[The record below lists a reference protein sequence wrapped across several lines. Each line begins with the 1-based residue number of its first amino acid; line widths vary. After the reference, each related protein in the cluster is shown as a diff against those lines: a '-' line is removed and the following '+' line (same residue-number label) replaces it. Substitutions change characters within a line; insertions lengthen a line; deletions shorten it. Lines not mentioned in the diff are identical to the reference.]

1 MTKLAELSVLGI
13 YAPLHFF
20 EYYHDD
26 GYVDSIED
34 HFFMLVEKYGQEHQV
49 SRDKIRKTLGGYL
62 HYEGMFFSHHH
73 IYYKRVNEPDIFFIR
88 GHEETHF
95 LERIWKLNLLE
106 DKLKPFTNRTID
118 FGEVIDSESRCNIGG
133 VYALIKN
140 NVPIKEVFEII
151 KSRSQQ
157 NLLKNYL
164 EKYGLI

>member
-34 HFFMLVEKYGQEHQV
+34 HFFMLIEKYGQEHQV

-73 IYYKRVNEPDIFFIR
+73 IYYKRANEPDIFFIR

-95 LERIWKLNLLE
+95 LERIWKINLNLL
-106 DKLKPFTNRTID
+106 L
-118 FGEVIDSESRCNIGG
+118 IGQ
-133 VYALIKN
+133 LIL
-140 NVPIKEVFEII
+140 E
-151 KSRSQQ
+151 RSLIQ
-157 NLLKNYL
+157 NQDAILV
-164 EKYGLI
+164 EFMH